1 MQSICLQGGLL
12 NPENL
17 SADAL
22 TLFNTLSPS
31 GQREA
36 CELVDEL
43 PEEQAVYIAALRA
56 MPQERRRQFIFSLSK
71 KRWGL

>member
-1 MQSICLQGGLL
+1 L

-17 SADAL
+17 STDAL
-22 TLFNTLSPS
+22 SLFNALSPD
-31 GQREA
+31 GQRHA
-36 CELVDEL
+36 CGLTEEM

-56 MPQERRRQFIFSLSK
+56 MPKEKRRAFIFSLSK

>member
-1 MQSICLQGGLL
+1 M

-22 TLFNTLSPS
+22 SLFNSLSS
-31 GQREA
+31 YGQQEA
-36 CELVDEL
+36 CELVEEM
-43 PEEQAVYIAALRA
+43 PEEQAVYIAALRS
-56 MPQERRRQFIFSLSK
+56 MPKDQRRQFIFSLSK

>member
-1 MQSICLQGGLL
+1 M

-22 TLFNTLSPS
+22 SLFNALSPD

-36 CELVDEL
+36 CDLVEEL
-43 PEEQAVYIAALRA
+43 PEEQAVYIAALRT
-56 MPQERRRQFIFSLSK
+56 MPEVKRRQFLFSLSK